1 MKCSLCITGD
11 CKKGTV
17 TTTLTRNGA
26 IVVLKNVPALVCDQC
41 GHYYLDQK
49 TTREVLKKGNEAI
62 QKGTELEVINLK
74 AA

>member
-1 MKCSLCITGD
+1 MICSLCITD
-11 CKKGTV
+11 ACKKGTV
-17 TTTLTRNGA
+17 TTTLTRNVT
-26 IVVLKNVPALVCDQC
+26 IVVRKNVPALVCDQC